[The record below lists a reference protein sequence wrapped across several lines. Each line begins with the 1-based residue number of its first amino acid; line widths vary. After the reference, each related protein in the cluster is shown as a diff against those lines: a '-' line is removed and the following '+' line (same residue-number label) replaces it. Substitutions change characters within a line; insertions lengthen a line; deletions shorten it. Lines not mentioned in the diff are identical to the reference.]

1 MTVSSKRHAQVE
13 RAKEEKR
20 ENAASMRG
28 AGRDP
33 GPEDGAHGG
42 ALARE
47 AEKRDDFSYFLVI
60 TSKLRLD
67 LLTCVDV
74 YYEHKKQKA
83 RPKGVNLKVRSR
95 AKFAVRYR

>member
-1 MTVSSKRHAQVE
+1 MLHPWGAQAETQDRKTVLR
-13 RAKEEKR
+13 R
-20 ENAASMRG
+20 
-28 AGRDP
+28 
-33 GPEDGAHGG
+33 GG

-74 YYEHKKQKA
+74 YYEH
-83 RPKGVNLKVRSR
+83 
-95 AKFAVRYR
+95 

>member
-1 MTVSSKRHAQVE
+1 MLHLCGAQAETQDRKTVLR
-13 RAKEEKR
+13 
-20 ENAASMRG
+20 
-28 AGRDP
+28 
-33 GPEDGAHGG
+33 HGG

-74 YYEHKKQKA
+74 YYEH
-83 RPKGVNLKVRSR
+83 
-95 AKFAVRYR
+95 

>member
-13 RAKEEKR
+13 RVKEEKR

-74 YYEHKKQKA
+74 YYEH
-83 RPKGVNLKVRSR
+83 
-95 AKFAVRYR
+95 

>member
-1 MTVSSKRHAQVE
+1 MG
-13 RAKEEKR
+13 
-20 ENAASMRG
+20 G

-60 TSKLRLD
+60 TLITLPSF
-67 LLTCVDV
+67 V
-74 YYEHKKQKA
+74 
-83 RPKGVNLKVRSR
+83 SI
-95 AKFAVRYR
+95 F